1 MRLENNMK
9 KDSVK
14 SSGAQKSA
22 MAANRQDEAAID
34 QQIGQRLRLRR
45 LTLGMSQQA
54 LGEAVGVSFQQ
65 IQKYERGIDRISSSK
80 LVRLASHLG
89 VPPVYFLDALND
101 QRLPDET
108 PSTERTESDDLMRLF
123 QQIKDPGMRELL
135 LHIARKMRR
144 I

>member
-1 MRLENNMK
+1 
-9 KDSVK
+9 
-14 SSGAQKSA
+14 

-45 LTLGMSQQA
+45 LMLGMSQQA

-89 VPPVYFLDALND
+89 VAPPYFLEALND
-101 QRLPDET
+101 EKSPDEA
-108 PSTERTESDDLMRLF
+108 PPAERTDADELMRLY
-123 QQIKDPGMRELL
+123 QQIKEPTMRELL

-144 I
+144 L

>member
-1 MRLENNMK
+1 MK
-9 KDSVK
+9 KNNVK
-14 SSGAQKSA
+14 SSGAQKSG
-22 MAANRQDEAAID
+22 MTANRQDEAAID

-45 LTLGMSQQA
+45 LMLGMSQQA

-89 VPPVYFLDALND
+89 VAPPYFLDALT
-101 QRLPDET
+101 DERPPEEA
-108 PSTERTESDDLMRLF
+108 PSTERTEADELMRLF
-123 QQIKDPGMRELL
+123 QQIKDSGMRELL

-144 I
+144 L

>member
-1 MRLENNMK
+1 MRLEENVK
-9 KDSVK
+9 KSGLK
-14 SSGAQKSA
+14 SSGAHRGA

-34 QQIGQRLRLRR
+34 QQIGQRLRVRR
-45 LTLGMSQQA
+45 LMLGMSQQA

-89 VPPVYFLDALND
+89 VGPTYFLDSLSEDHATEES
-101 QRLPDET
+101 LP
-108 PSTERTESDDLMRLF
+108 TERTEADELMRLF
-123 QQIKDPGMRELL
+123 QQVKDPGLRELL

-144 I
+144 L

>member
-1 MRLENNMK
+1 MT
-9 KDSVK
+9 
-14 SSGAQKSA
+14 
-22 MAANRQDEAAID
+22 ANRQDEAAID

-45 LTLGMSQQA
+45 LMLGMSQQA

-89 VPPVYFLDALND
+89 VAPPYFLDALT
-101 QRLPDET
+101 DEQ
-108 PSTERTESDDLMRLF
+108 PLEDAPPTERTEADDLVRLF

-144 I
+144 L